1 MLTGVMPEVP
11 AGSATV
17 RATVTSTAD
26 VAVVTGVPELGESAG
41 VGDGTSIG
49 TAEGSTGGTTDGA
62 AEGTTDAGGGTTDGA
77 GGDTTDGAV
86 GATADGG
93 TDDGAGAS
101 IVRRCRLGPDMSCL
115 G

>member
-1 MLTGVMPEVP
+1 MPEAPEVP
-11 AGSATV
+11 AGSASV

-26 VAVVTGVPELGESAG
+26 VALTGVPELGESAG
-41 VGDGTSIG
+41 VGDGASIG
-49 TAEGSTGGTTDGA
+49 TAEGSTAGTTDGA
-62 AEGTTDAGGGTTDGA
+62 AEGTTDAGGGTADGA